1 MQQSLTKNI
10 QNTKELKWLVLH
22 AVLGAAVYV
31 VPALAKVWGL
41 LALSLGA
48 LLIFHTK
55 NRNHE
60 VLLFCGYL
68 VGSDVFLRMTGGA
81 FFYEQIKYSI
91 ILLLVLSMFVN
102 RISSKSI
109 WYLLYIVLLIPGI
122 FVAAYELSYEANLRK
137 SVSFNL
143 SGPICL
149 AVCAIYCYE
158 RNVSFR
164 TLQNIFFFTLLP
176 IITMTTYL
184 FIFTPNLQDVITGTQ
199 SNFETSGGFG
209 PNQVSTILGL
219 GMFILLIRFFF
230 FSNTLA
236 WRLINLGILA
246 AMAYRGLLTF
256 SRGGIITASII
267 SMAAILSI
275 MYFTNKTK
283 VKRKVVAGMSIL
295 SLVFLVVWMYSN
307 VISKG
312 LLEKRYNNQNAAGIE
327 KEDVSTGRL
336 DLIETEFIAF
346 FENPIFGIG
355 VGNNKFHRKQITGI
369 EAATH
374 NEVSRIMAEHG
385 SMGILAFMIIFLT
398 PVTRFLTTHRNVFFF
413 SFFLFWFLTINHSAM
428 RIAAPA
434 FIYALSLLTI
444 TSENNTIH
452 RKQITG

>member
-1 MQQSLTKNI
+1 MQRSQIKNI
-10 QNTKELKWLVLH
+10 QNTKELRWLLLH
-22 AVLGAAVYV
+22 VVLGVAIYL
-31 VPALAKVWGL
+31 VPALAKAWGL
-41 LALSLGA
+41 LVLSLGV
-48 LLIFHTK
+48 LIIFNTK

-60 VLLFCGYL
+60 VLLFCGYM
-68 VGSDVFLRMTGGA
+68 VGSDVFLRMTGGD

-91 ILLLVLSMFVN
+91 IVLLVLSMFVN

-109 WYLLYIVLLIPGI
+109 WYLLYAVLLIPGI
-122 FVAAYELSYEANLRK
+122 FVAAYDFSYESDLRK
-137 SVSFNL
+137 SLSFNL

-164 TLQNIFFFTLLP
+164 TLQNILFFTLLP
-176 IITMTTYL
+176 IITMTIYL

-199 SNFETSGGFG
+199 SNFEASGGFG

-219 GMFILLIRFFF
+219 GMFILFIRFFF
-230 FSNTLA
+230 FSNTLL
-236 WRLINLGILA
+236 WKLINLGLLA
-246 AMAYRGLLTF
+246 AVAYRGLLTF
-256 SRGGIITASII
+256 SRGGIITATVISI
-267 SMAAILSI
+267 AAILSI
-275 MYFTNKTK
+275 MYFTNKTR
-283 VKRKVVAGMSIL
+283 VKRKVLTGLSLL

-336 DLIETEFIAF
+336 DLIETELIAF

-369 EAATH
+369 DSAAH
-374 NEVSRIMAEHG
+374 NEVSRTIAEHG
-385 SMGILAFMIIFLT
+385 SLGILAFMIVFLT

-444 TSENNTIH
+444 TSENNTLH
-452 RKQITG
+452 REQTTA